1 MDKTKQLS
9 EHTEVIHPAIDFK
22 GDSIIVG
29 FKLRTIQKDKILN
42 TPIYIVKD
50 NDKLSIKEHTT
61 QIKLSGKDYVVDN
74 TSGLPF
80 VNDRW
85 LYDNINKFLSEPKY
99 DADLFNKLKQSIQQH
114 IYFNNNTY
122 TDLMVLWIIGTYFV
136 HMFSAYPYLFFYGS
150 KETGKSNTLNVIVNL
165 SFNGNKLV
173 RITESAIGNYTTFKR
188 GTLCIDQVE
197 NIKSDLVNLIADG
210 YKKNG
215 GNRQVMK
222 GKDIYEFSTFGAK
235 AFASFKPLPYDLSDR
250 CIQFYTVKASTA
262 GVTVNDFTGNESI
275 WGKLR
280 DKIYRFLLMK
290 FKDVKKYYE
299 ELSSEGSRK
308 GELWRPLHA
317 IAKALELPKIE
328 IDLIHTTFNTCM
340 TKPSNVLTPM
350 EQALLMVLNK
360 KCNDNPNGDTFEIS
374 ALEIRNLMSA
384 YLQDKTISC
393 QWIGQQIKWFDLLR
407 EDEEDEGY
415 GKGEKK
421 TKTRLKL
428 VYYTLYTEDINKIV
442 NEHYPYIKELS
453 EKLKT

>member
-1 MDKTKQLS
+1 MDNKKLPS
-9 EHTEVIHPAIDFK
+9 KHIDVIHPAIDFK

-29 FKLRTIQKDKILN
+29 FKLRTIKNDETLN

-50 NDKLSIKEHTT
+50 NDNYSIKEHKT
-61 QIKLSGKDYVVDN
+61 QIKLSGTEYVVDN

-85 LYDNINKFLSEPKY
+85 LYDNINKFLLKPEY
-99 DADLFNKLKQSIQQH
+99 DTDLFNVLKQSIQQH

-122 TDLMVLWIIGTYFV
+122 NDLMVLWIIGTYFV

-197 NIKSDLVNLIADG
+197 HIKSDLVNLIADG

-250 CIQFYTVKASTA
+250 CIQFYTVKAIT

-275 WGKLR
+275 WGEHR

-350 EQALLMVLNK
+350 EQALLMVLHK
-360 KCNDNPNGDTFEIS
+360 KCNDNSNGDIFEIS

-384 YLQDKTISC
+384 YLQDKTISS
-393 QWIGQQIKWFDLLR
+393 QWIGQQIKWFGLL
-407 EDEEDEGY
+407 ED
-415 GKGEKK
+415 GKKE
-421 TKTRLKL
+421 TRTRGKL
-428 VYYTLYTEDINKIV
+428 VYYTLYKDDINKIV
-442 NEHYPYIKELS
+442 NEHYPYIEELS
-453 EKLKT
+453 EKLTT

>member
-9 EHTEVIHPAIDFK
+9 KHTEVIHPAIDFK

-50 NDKLSIKEHTT
+50 ETKKDCDLVNHQP
-61 QIKLSGKDYVVDN
+61 QIEIAGKQYVVDN

-85 LYDNINKFLSEPKY
+85 LYDNINEFLSEPKY
-99 DADLFNKLKQSIQQH
+99 DTDLFNKLKQSIQQY
-114 IYFNNNTY
+114 IYFNKNTY

-197 NIKSDLVNLIADG
+197 HIKSDLVNLIADG

-222 GKDIYEFSTFGAK
+222 GNDIYEFSTFGAK

-250 CIQFYTVKASTA
+250 CIQFYTVKAIT

-275 WGKLR
+275 WGENR

-299 ELSSEGSRK
+299 GLSSEGSRK

-328 IDLIHTTFNTCM
+328 IDLIHTTFNKCM
-340 TKPSNVLTPM
+340 DKAPNVLTPM
-350 EQALLMVLNK
+350 EQALLMVLHK
-360 KCNDNPNGDTFEIS
+360 KCNDNSNDNPNSDIFEIS

-384 YLQDKTISC
+384 YLQDKTISS
-393 QWIGQQIKWFDLLR
+393 QWIGQQIKWFGLL
-407 EDEEDEGY
+407 ED
-415 GKGEKK
+415 GKKE
-421 TKTRLKL
+421 TRTRGKL
-428 VYYTLYTEDINKIV
+428 VYYTLYKDDINKIV
-442 NEHYPYIKELS
+442 NDHYPYIKKLS
-453 EKLKT
+453 ENLKT